1 MDTQLNNYQV
11 LENGKPLADMT
22 GTLEQV
28 IKMVRFLEAFLDRA
42 TQHSPFTIG
51 KRDFSNGS

>member
-11 LENGKPLADMT
+11 LENGEPVADLT
-22 GTLEQV
+22 GTLEEV
-28 IKMVRFLEAFLDRA
+28 VNMIRFLESFIDRA

-51 KRDFSNGS
+51 KKNG